1 MYREPSLLPNALDT
15 IFKKN
20 YRIFFKTTRSDV
32 SLFENFLSPPS
43 VSSSVFCALRQ
54 QGYRKCIEN
63 DASLLPNLL
72 DTIFKKSYRNFFKT
86 TRSDDSFYENLLISL
101 SKQRDN
107 RGVSSS
113 ALNCDS
119 YLMRIENLFLAKF
132 TKASKSPLINAS
144 FFALDHFLIC
154 FSFSIAIVISVNSQ

>member
-1 MYREPSLLPNALDT
+1 MHPN
-15 IFKKN
+15 
-20 YRIFFKTTRSDV
+20 V
-32 SLFENFLSPPS
+32 
-43 VSSSVFCALRQ
+43 
-54 QGYRKCIEN
+54 
-63 DASLLPNLL
+63 L
-72 DTIFKKSYRNFFKT
+72 DTIFKKSYRIFRKSLELTIRISRTSWVPQASKELTDASVQVELKRDSFSIHIEKQTALDTIFKKSYSNFFKT

-101 SKQRDN
+101 SKQWDN

>member
-1 MYREPSLLPNALDT
+1 MYRERRLSATKPPLYN
-15 IFKKN
+15 FQKKLTH
-20 YRIFFKTTRSDV
+20 FS
-32 SLFENFLSPPS
+32 
-43 VSSSVFCALRQ
+43 
-54 QGYRKCIEN
+54 
-63 DASLLPNLL
+63 
-72 DTIFKKSYRNFFKT
+72 KT
-86 TRSDDSFYENLLISL
+86 TRSDDSLYENSLISQ

-107 RGVSSS
+107 GGVSSS